1 MVLYL
6 VGPSQNSRNKLL
18 PFSAGDEEGH
28 MIHQLPTVR
37 LAILSHRF
45 QRNDGQGRVNF
56 EVASAALQS
65 GYHLT
70 IVATTC
76 SDELS
81 SHPLCRF
88 VKIGNQRL
96 PTELLRN
103 LVYAWRSAR
112 WLRAH

>member
-1 MVLYL
+1 
-6 VGPSQNSRNKLL
+6 
-18 PFSAGDEEGH
+18 

-112 WLRAH
+112 WLRAHRDEFDIVQANGFVTWEPCDVVAAHFV